1 MALFQK
7 KSANQVRYF
16 RALEGRYLALAY
28 LTSHKQQAE
37 FYTAIA
43 HDYGELADEAA
54 AAQQQQEQQTQ
65 ETTAGLATPAVA

>member
-1 MALFQK
+1 MSLFQK
-7 KSANQVRYF
+7 KAANQVRSF

-54 AAQQQQEQQTQ
+54 AAQQRALAEAQ
-65 ETTAGLATPAVA
+65 ETEAGLPTPAVA